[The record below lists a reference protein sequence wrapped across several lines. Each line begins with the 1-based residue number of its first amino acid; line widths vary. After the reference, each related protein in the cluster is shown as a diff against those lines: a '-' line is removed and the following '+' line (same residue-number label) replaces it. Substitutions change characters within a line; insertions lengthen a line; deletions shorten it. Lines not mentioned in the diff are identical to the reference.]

1 MKYKFHGYDRN
12 NPPIEWNDDGM
23 IRLKHAEK
31 GPLIINLQYTIY
43 PEKDETVDDFIKELE
58 KNVIEMCEKSK
69 VQAKQNKVSQPPLPR
84 GRGLPVEGDKIRL
97 YNFEEE
103 NSPLHDLLKY
113 VEERLENISVSD
125 ILIVKAMIDEMWKCE
140 TCEQCVKVD
149 HLGIQCKR
157 YGHVPVGL
165 ACNRW
170 ELKK

>member
-1 MKYKFHGYDRN
+1 MKYKYFGYEWN
-12 NPPIEWNDDGM
+12 NPPIEWNDDGT

-43 PEKDETVDDFIKELE
+43 PEKRETVDDFIKELE

-69 VQAKQNKVSQPPLPR
+69 VQAKPNKVN
-84 GRGLPVEGDKIRL
+84 KIRL

-103 NSPLHDLLKY
+103 NSDLHDLLRY
-113 VEERLENISVSD
+113 IEERLENISVSD